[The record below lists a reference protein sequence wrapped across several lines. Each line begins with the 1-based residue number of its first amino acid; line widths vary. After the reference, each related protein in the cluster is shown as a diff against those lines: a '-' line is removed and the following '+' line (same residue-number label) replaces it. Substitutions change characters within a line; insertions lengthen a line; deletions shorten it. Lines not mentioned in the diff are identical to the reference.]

1 MVMSLRGAEPWG
13 LRRDMLLEVQFS
25 SVPSRWMGP
34 WHLPSL
40 ASGRWVSFYTFGKIG
55 FGYLFNVFLFT
66 RSSGLSFWRLDSIE
80 V

>member
-25 SVPSRWMGP
+25 VPSCWMGP
-34 WHLPSL
+34 WRLPSL

-66 RSSGLSFWRLDSIE
+66 RSSGLSFWRLAFIE